1 MDKRNIPVGT
11 PCHLDWRKMTP
22 ADGGRFCGDCKKV
35 VRDLSALSEA
45 EATELVRNARNEDL
59 CVRYVYDRFG
69 RVVFRKG
76 DGIIP
81 ASLLLRGRRAL
92 LAVAAVATPFA
103 LQACNLVGG
112 GELMGDL
119 AGGPEYRPDPTG
131 DAAPDASDGRA
142 PDGQAPDAAPDA
154 EPDAAPDA
162 ESDATTT
169 PL

>member
-11 PCHLDWRKMTP
+11 PCHLDWRRMTP

-45 EATELVRNARNEDL
+45 EAIQLVRQAHNEDL

-69 RVVFRKG
+69 RVVFRKD
-76 DGIIP
+76 DGLIP

-92 LAVAAVATPFA
+92 LAVAAMATPLA

-112 GELMGDL
+112 GEMMGDL
-119 AGGPEYRPDPTG
+119 AVGPEYQPDPSS
-131 DAAPDASDGRA
+131 DAAPDATDARA
-142 PDGQAPDAAPDA
+142 PDAEASDAGSDASPDADTDAAPDA
-154 EPDAAPDA
+154 TPAP
-162 ESDATTT
+162 
-169 PL
+169 L